1 VVPTSEDE
9 RQTGQPGFGWFGW
22 IVTAVLVGVAVM
34 AVATAVLVEPGA
46 GTLAIAALGLLG
58 LWVWSTAEL

>member
-1 VVPTSEDE
+1 MVTTSEDE
-9 RQTGQPGFGWFGW
+9 KRTEQQVFGWFGR
-22 IVTAVLVGVAVM
+22 IVTAFLVAIPVM

-46 GTLAIAALGLLG
+46 WALATAASGLLG